1 MDGHID
7 RSMFEI
13 SYFDLKLKSSVF
25 SVFTEVL
32 SVRFCATGVS
42 RLNAEGCFKLVLFSS
57 TMLWED

>member
-1 MDGHID
+1 
-7 RSMFEI
+7 MFEI

-25 SVFTEVL
+25 SVFTEDL